1 MSVIDDFKR
10 VVKDVREHRFK
21 PVYVLH
27 GEEDFFIDRVEE
39 EIRKNAI
46 EEHERDF
53 NQTILYGRDTDAHQV
68 KDACVRFPMMAERQL
83 VVVREA
89 QAWRPDQWDKLE
101 PYAKNPTP
109 TTVLVLCHKHK
120 KIDGRKG
127 FAKTVAKT
135 GAVFLSEQLRD
146 DKLPGWIQSYVK
158 HHQRA
163 IGAAEAQLLADH
175 LGSDLGKVTGEVEKL
190 CLVTPEG
197 GKITAEI
204 IQRYV
209 GISKEYN
216 IFELQNAIGSG
227 DHLKALRIAQVFAND
242 PKEHPLVVTLEMLH
256 RYFAKL
262 AQVHASADKSE
273 GGLAS
278 ALKVPP
284 FFVRDYLAGA
294 RQYPAVKLRD
304 IQHHLRQTDLRSKG
318 LGGSSAGDG
327 ELLQELLE
335 RVMG

>member
-1 MSVIDDFKR
+1 MSVIDDFKK
-10 VVKDVREHRFK
+10 VVKDVRERKFK
-21 PVYVLH
+21 PLYLLH

-39 EIRKNAI
+39 EIRTHAL

-53 NQTILYGRDTDAHQV
+53 NQTILYGRDTDAEQV
-68 KDACVRFPMMAERQL
+68 RDACVRFPMMAERQL
-83 VVVREA
+83 IVVREA
-89 QAWRPDQWDKLE
+89 QTWRPDQWDKLE

-127 FAKTVAKT
+127 FSKTATKQGV
-135 GAVFLSEQLRD
+135 VFLSDKLKD
-146 DKLPGWIQSYVK
+146 DKLPGWIQGYVK
-158 HHQRA
+158 HHGRQ

-190 CLVTPEG
+190 CLVSPPG
-197 GKITAEI
+197 GKITSEL

-216 IFELQNAIGSG
+216 IFELQNAIGAG
-227 DHLKALRIAQVFAND
+227 DHFKVMRIANVFAND

-262 AQVHASADKSE
+262 AQVHGSADKTE
-273 GGLAS
+273 MGLAS

-284 FFVRDYLAGA
+284 FFVKDYTAGA
-294 RQYPAVKLRD
+294 RRYGAVKLRE
-304 IQHHLRQTDLRSKG
+304 IQHHLRQADLRSKG
-318 LGGSSAGDG
+318 VGGSVGDG
-327 ELLQELLE
+327 EVLQELLE
-335 RVMG
+335 KVMS

>member
-1 MSVIDDFKR
+1 MSVIDDFKKI
-10 VVKDVREHRFK
+10 VKDVRERKFK

-39 EIRKNAI
+39 EIRKNAL

-53 NQTILYGRDTDAHQV
+53 NQSILYGRDTDASAV
-68 KDACVRFPMMAERQL
+68 KDICVRYPMMAERQL

-101 PYAKNPTP
+101 SYAKNPTP

-127 FAKTVAKT
+127 FAKTVAKSGT
-135 GAVFLSEQLRD
+135 VFLSEQLRD

-158 HHQRA
+158 HHQRV
-163 IGAAEAQLLADH
+163 IGATEAQLLADH

-190 CLVTPEG
+190 CLVTPEN

-209 GISKEYN
+209 GIRKEYN
-216 IFELQNAIGSG
+216 IFELQNAIGAG
-227 DHLKALRIAQVFAND
+227 DHFKALRIANVFAND

-262 AQVHASADKSE
+262 AQVHGSADKSE
-273 GGLAS
+273 MGLAS

-284 FFVRDYLAGA
+284 FFVKDYTAGA
-294 RQYPAVKLRD
+294 RNYTSVKLKE
-304 IQHHLRQTDLRSKG
+304 IQHHLRQADLRSKG
-318 LGGSSAGDG
+318 VGGSSASDG